1 MLIDHK
7 SYPGR
12 ERFACR
18 VLGQPRT
25 TQRKAPRTADDET
38 ALTLDIIKL
47 GSLKCGGMVSN
58 MGYRRNVSTKDGLQR
73 ID

>member
-1 MLIDHK
+1 MAELGV
-7 SYPGR
+7 S

-25 TQRKAPRTADDET
+25 TQRKAPRTADGEA

-47 GSLKCGGMVSN
+47 ASLKCGGMVSN